1 MDVGDAVY
9 DSFRSENVGV
19 LGQQRR
25 RDDPLLVLPALEVGI
40 REAEEEFREL
50 ALGEKVG
57 EELHGVA
64 SDDGRVLE
72 LSRLKQAE
80 GGDAISDVGRDLVTD
95 LHAED
100 DLLGKELGEGDGK
113 TTEAA
118 SNVGVLDLL
127 EGGRRRALA
136 GKGGSV
142 EERRKVGRPVHG
154 GRTGGTVS
162 AAEVGQFSE
171 SRGCRRE
178 EVMEDELTSRNHG
191 PQAGSRGLVDDKTSS
206 AQDKKKRSQLS
217 FLVRR
222 QREGQDEPE
231 GA

>member
-1 MDVGDAVY
+1 MEVGEWKETDKSVERTMDIGDAVN
-9 DSFRSENVGV
+9 DSSRSENVGV

-25 RDDPLLVLPALEVGI
+25 RDDPLLVLPALEVRI
-40 REAEEEFREL
+40 REAKEEFREL

-72 LSRLKQAE
+72 LSRLEQAE
-80 GGDAISDVGRDLVTD
+80 GGDAISDVGRDLVTN

-100 DLLGKELGEGDGK
+100 DLFGEELGEGDGE

-136 GKGGSV
+136 GRRGSV
-142 EERRKVGRPVHG
+142 EEGREVGRPVHG
-154 GRTGGTVS
+154 DRAGGTVRE
-162 AAEVGQFSE
+162 AAIGQFSSVQKVPE
-171 SRGCRRE
+171 RR
-178 EVMEDELTSRNHG
+178 
-191 PQAGSRGLVDDKTSS
+191 DDGGRTH
-206 AQDKKKRSQLS
+206 
-217 FLVRR
+217 
-222 QREGQDEPE
+222 
-231 GA
+231 